1 MIVFLPGWGSGTA
14 DFTYLIS
21 PLEALQ
27 KQALKDRTQFS
38 WFLEDYNLDGASA
51 LAVNKDVA
59 IVFIASDAGEEYITV
74 DGNVGDRN
82 NITAWKGG
90 DDLVLAVAK

>member
-1 MIVFLPGWGSGTA
+1 V
-14 DFTYLIS
+14 S

-27 KQALKDRTQFS
+27 SQAIKDHTQFS
-38 WFLEDYNLDGASA
+38 WWLQDFDLAGASA
-51 LAVNKDVA
+51 LAVNKEVA
-59 IVFIASDAGEEYITV
+59 IVFIASDSGEEYITV